1 MDSVFFMEVEERA
14 RVLQN
19 VARALRCSY
28 ICLWSSLPHPS
39 NCLISMDGWYFD
51 DKHSHPGSSSSLCH
65 RLFDD
70 YRGSLCNVGSGC
82 VPGFTYKQGL
92 PYLEL
97 HDSELLR
104 SSTTESQQQFYL
116 EAGIKTSVFM
126 GCNNGEIELGFS
138 SNSSHVNPQE
148 IANMFGQEL
157 MQQSVLSEVRLPDQ
171 SHPSS
176 SSSSLRSLSVGSPE
190 NSSLFLTMPNAS
202 YLHRDTMKDTLTEQ
216 ANLQPQLPMQP
227 FNQIRGTQFLNPMN
241 DDAIIANAM
250 LAVITSAS
258 SSSSGH
264 QQTQK
269 RSSNAQQQ
277 YQTRHSGSFRPYV
290 AALAPK
296 VELKPNQCGQ
306 KMLKAAFEVLKRMNL
321 MKIEARMQG
330 STSRSTVNQLHM
342 ISERKRREKLNESF
356 HSLRLLL
363 PPGSKKDKASV
374 LSCTRD
380 YLYTLK
386 TKVSELEEK
395 NKKLE
400 ARVLPSKETMEE
412 PSTTSSGESVEIQV
426 TKASESSAM
435 AHRINVRVTSRA
447 ERDMVELLLRMLE
460 CLNLMK
466 DVSLEY
472 MEANTP
478 PIEQTNHL
486 QQVCLKLQIQEKEW
500 NEETFKEA
508 LKKAI
513 SDVAQPG
520 PSNP

>member
-14 RVLQN
+14 RVLQS

-39 NCLISMDGWYFD
+39 
-51 DKHSHPGSSSSLCH
+51 K
-65 RLFDD
+65 
-70 YRGSLCNVGSGC
+70 C
-82 VPGFTYKQGL
+82 VPGFAYKQGL
-92 PYLEL
+92 PCLEL
-97 HDSELLR
+97 HGSELLR
-104 SSTTESQQQFYL
+104 SATTESQQQFYL
-116 EAGIKTSVFM
+116 EAGIK
-126 GCNNGEIELGFS
+126 
-138 SNSSHVNPQE
+138 VNLQE
-148 IANMFGQEL
+148 IANLLGQEL
-157 MQQSVLSEVRLPDQ
+157 TQQSVLSEARLPDQ

-202 YLHRDTMKDTLTEQ
+202 YLHRETMKADTLTEQ

-227 FNQIRGTQFLNPMN
+227 FNQIQGAQFLNPMN

-258 SSSSGH
+258 SSSPGH

-296 VELKPNQCGQ
+296 VELKPNQSGQ
-306 KMLKAAFEVLKRMNL
+306 KMLKAAFEILKRMNL
-321 MKIEARMQG
+321 MKIEAQMQG
-330 STSRSTVNQLHM
+330 STSRSTGNQLHM

-400 ARVLPSKETMEE
+400 ARVLPRKETMEE
-412 PSTTSSGESVEIQV
+412 PSTISSGESVEIRV
-426 TKASESSAM
+426 TKASKSSDM
-435 AHRINVRVTSRA
+435 AHRINVRVTSRT
-447 ERDMVELLLRMLE
+447 ERDMVELLLRMLK

-472 MEANTP
+472 MEADTP

-486 QQVCLKLQIQEKEW
+486 QRVCLRLQIQGKEW

-508 LKKAI
+508 LKKTI

-520 PSNP
+520 SSNP

>member
-14 RVLQN
+14 RVLQS

-39 NCLISMDGWYFD
+39 
-51 DKHSHPGSSSSLCH
+51 K
-65 RLFDD
+65 
-70 YRGSLCNVGSGC
+70 C
-82 VPGFTYKQGL
+82 VPGFAYKQGL

-104 SSTTESQQQFYL
+104 SATTESQQQFYL
-116 EAGIKTSVFM
+116 EAGIK
-126 GCNNGEIELGFS
+126 
-138 SNSSHVNPQE
+138 VNPQE

-157 MQQSVLSEVRLPDQ
+157 TQQSVLSEVRLPDQ

-216 ANLQPQLPMQP
+216 ANLQPQLPMKP

-269 RSSNAQQQ
+269 SSSNAQQQ

-296 VELKPNQCGQ
+296 VELKPNQSGQ

-321 MKIEARMQG
+321 MKMQG

-380 YLYTLK
+380 YLYALK

-472 MEANTP
+472 MEADTP

-486 QQVCLKLQIQEKEW
+486 QRVCLRLQIQGKEW

-508 LKKAI
+508 LQKAI
-513 SDVAQPG
+513 GDVAQPG